1 MKTVT
6 DRKQRRRYGFT
17 IIELLV
23 VISIIA
29 IIATFAIGAAMKS
42 VRQSREKR
50 VTATIQ
56 ILQMA
61 LMSYRA
67 QENKWPFDLSDLEHD
82 NNSDYYSAAG
92 ENNAVVF
99 KKLLSSD
106 TKYLDGSGLY
116 TAINGRM
123 TVKKARENGLTSI
136 PIGYPDPSNQDT
148 FKYFTVKYYPLTDRV
163 VVSKP

>member
-1 MKTVT
+1 M
-6 DRKQRRRYGFT
+6 DSPSS
-17 IIELLV
+17 ELLV

-29 IIATFAIGAAMKS
+29 ISATFAIGAAMKS

-56 ILQMA
+56 ISPNGADDLSRPREQMA
-61 LMSYRA
+61 
-67 QENKWPFDLSDLEHD
+67 FDLSDLEHD
-82 NNSDYYSAAG
+82 KIRIITLPQG

-99 KKLLSSD
+99 KKLLSSV

-123 TVKKARENGLTSI
+123 TVKKAQRERTHLHSDRVSRSLQS
-136 PIGYPDPSNQDT
+136 GY

-163 VVSKP
+163 VVSKH